1 MSGQP
6 HLQGRDREQ
15 DAHSAQ
21 PPHPGL
27 PAAMLWPLSAA
38 ASISQATAA
47 ALDLMVT
54 ALTGKDNESPLPPE
68 WVTPNAV
75 RLELPSMQLRDFS
88 IDTADMDATGPATLV
103 CAPFAFHRATVADFA
118 PGYSLVETLRS
129 AGLRPLFVTDWRS
142 ATAEMSNFSIDTYL
156 ADLNVAVDD
165 LKPPVNLIGLCQGGW
180 LALLYA
186 ARFPGKV
193 NRLVLAGAPVDIA
206 AAPSPLAHFVA
217 ATPHAAFESLVRAG
231 AGRVMGQHLLKAWG
245 PLLAATEIGEVLQ
258 MPDDGDPHEARA
270 LEARFRHW
278 HAATVDLPGPYYLQV
293 IRHLFQENQIAGNR
307 FMALGRRVDLGDVKI
322 PICLL
327 AGRDDE
333 LVPPDQLLATQ
344 HLIGTS
350 PDDILTLVEP
360 CRHLGLFM
368 GAKTLTTVW
377 RQIAFWLAPEIA
389 SRAHVA

>member
-1 MSGQP
+1 MSNHQP
-6 HLQGRDREQ
+6 LQGRDRENARTPEP
-15 DAHSAQ
+15 DAPAYHS
-21 PPHPGL
+21 GL
-27 PAAMLWPLSAA
+27 PAAMFWPLSAA
-38 ASISQATAA
+38 ASVTQATAA

-88 IDTADMDATGPATLV
+88 TDTATPATLV
-103 CAPFAFHRATVADFA
+103 CAPFAFHRSTVADFA
-118 PGYSLVETLRS
+118 PGYSLVETLMN
-129 AGLRPLFVTDWRS
+129 AGLRHLFVTDWRS
-142 ATAEMSNFSIDTYL
+142 ATAEMISFSIDTYL
-156 ADLNVAVDD
+156 ADLNVAVDE

-186 ARFPGKV
+186 ARFPDKV
-193 NRLVLAGAPVDIA
+193 SRLVLAGAPVDIA
-206 AAPSPLAHFVA
+206 AAPSALAQFVA

-231 AGRVMGQHLLKAWG
+231 GGRVMGQQLLEAWG

-258 MPDDGDPHEARA
+258 TPESADAREARE
-270 LEARFRHW
+270 LEARFRLW

-293 IRHLFQENQIAGNR
+293 IRRLFQDNQIAANR
-307 FMALGRRVDLGDVKI
+307 FMALGRVANLRDVKI
-322 PICLL
+322 PVCLL

-344 HLIGTS
+344 HLIGTP
-350 PDDILTLVEP
+350 PDDIVTLVEP

-377 RQIAFWLAPEIA
+377 RRIAGWLAQEIT
-389 SRAHVA
+389 SRTRVA